1 MLSPSWPP
9 EDRYP
14 IRDWTDDELI
24 DQYRYVKAT
33 LATEDPDYLDT
44 DENVAALIQE
54 IIVRDLE
61 GLAEATEGNPGEIGP
76 ATL

>member
-24 DQYRYVKAT
+24 DQYRYVKT
-33 LATEDPDYLDT
+33 TFETDSDYLDT
-44 DENVAALIQE
+44 DDNVAALIQE
-54 IIVRDLE
+54 IIVRDLD
-61 GLAEATEGNPGEIGP
+61 GLAEATEGNPGDIGP
-76 ATL
+76 MTL